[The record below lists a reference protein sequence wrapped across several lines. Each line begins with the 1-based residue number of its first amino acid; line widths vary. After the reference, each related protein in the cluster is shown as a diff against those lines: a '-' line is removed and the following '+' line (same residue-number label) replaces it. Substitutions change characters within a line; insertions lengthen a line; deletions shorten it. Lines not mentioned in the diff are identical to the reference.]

1 MKLIKAY
8 IRHRKVEEVYN
19 ALKSEGFGA
28 MTLVECDGTG
38 KYTDSEEWHISE
50 KYPFAD
56 ACKVTKIEILI
67 PDSDKKKVTAIIREK
82 GRTGYQ
88 GDGII
93 LVSPVDE
100 VHKIKN
106 DESGV
111 ESV

>member
-8 IRHRKVEEVYN
+8 LRHRKVEEVFT

-28 MTLVECDGTG
+28 MTLVECEGTG
-38 KYTDSEEWHISE
+38 KFTDSEEKHISE

-67 PDSDKKKVTAIIREK
+67 PKSDVKKVVNIIREK

-88 GDGII
+88 GDGMI
-93 LVSPVDE
+93 LVSSVNE

-106 DESGV
+106 DASGIDNV
-111 ESV
+111 